1 MSEETMTFPQVL
13 RAMANNM
20 ESGRGAGDGMEFR
33 GVPAG
38 EYITASERMPRMVL
52 ALAAEGRIRKAP
64 SYIEVAGIQVP
75 EPMRE
80 PPEEGVWYWYEDDRG
95 VEVQAKWTGNF
106 ADRQRLQQGNVFE
119 SVSGPEARAKAERLL
134 FGVDSTASNE

>member
-1 MSEETMTFPQVL
+1 MSNDTMTFPQVL
-13 RAMANNM
+13 RAMAENV
-20 ESGRGAGDGMEFR
+20 ESGRGEMHGIEVYRDLDRKWVSAHPGDI
-33 GVPAG
+33 A
-38 EYITASERMPRMVL
+38 
-52 ALAAEGRIRKAP
+52 ALRSYCNMGSVRKAP

-75 EPMRE
+75 EPMRKA
-80 PPEEGVWYWYEDDRG
+80 PEEGVWYWYEDDRG

-134 FGVDSTASNE
+134 FGVDSTTNNE